1 MKQILLYSLVPL
13 CLVICFTTGCL
24 SVSSTGTAKSA
35 PKKENAKHIQHNDYK
50 RFVNTWN
57 NSIYEIKDN
66 MNLERAI
73 NEPDKYLLKNN
84 YKDIEQKL
92 KILLDFE
99 DKQFS
104 KKLKELQNIKFSKSL
119 YLAAIEWIKMRNR
132 VKYIKL
138 TPTMDSTKLSNAIA
152 TMIDDEYFSASTVD
166 KIVQLNDFCY
176 FFEKNKLNLYNQGM
190 SKGITKCTQIQSNL
204 KKNNIILK

>member
-13 CLVICFTTGCL
+13 CLAICFITGCL
-24 SVSSTGTAKSA
+24 SVNTAVPAKSV
-35 PKKENAKHIQHNDYK
+35 PKKENTQHIQYNNYK

-66 MNLERAI
+66 INLERSI
-73 NEPDKYLLKNN
+73 NKPDKYLLKNN

-92 KILLDFE
+92 KTLLDFE
-99 DKQFS
+99 DKQFTEE
-104 KKLKELQNIKFSKSL
+104 LKELQNIKFSKSL
-119 YLAAIEWIKMRNR
+119 YLAAIEWIKTRNR
-132 VKYIKL
+132 VKYLKL

-176 FFEKNKLNLYNQGM
+176 FFEKNKLNLYNKGM
-190 SKGITKCTQIQSNL
+190 SKGISKCRQIQSNL